1 MKKKLH
7 KYAVLDKQIQV
18 KLTVDDRK
26 QIHTNLMIILNKLI
40 GRRKTF
46 LN

>member
-7 KYAVLDKQIQV
+7 YLDKQIQV
-18 KLTVDDRK
+18 KLTVDDK
-26 QIHTNLMIILNKLI
+26 KKIHTNLMIILNKLI